1 MGMMQ
6 TMRGYTKV
14 LFYGLILV
22 FVGTII
28 FDWGM
33 NVTGLSTAESTI
45 AQVNGEKISLAEFDL
60 ACNQVL
66 ESYKQSGT
74 EINDS
79 QLNAIRNRVLDDLI
93 QSKLVRQEIKKLN
106 IHATDK
112 EITYYLWDRPPDF
125 IQQMFR
131 TEQGQFD
138 VARYQAALKNP
149 QLDAAW
155 IGVEEEL
162 RSRLPVQK
170 LQDMLSATVVVTESQ
185 VKEEYLK
192 RNQKASVRYAQFPA
206 DKYRSAAVTIT
217 QAELEKYYKEHQD
230 ELKEPEK
237 RTIDYVIFSTQPTQR
252 DSQAVQDTA
261 VAVYQRALAG
271 EDFAKLAEIYSE
283 DESNN
288 TRGGDL
294 GFFPRGQMVKPFE
307 EAAFAANAGDIVG
320 PVATNFGLHII
331 KVEER
336 KTENNEEKVRARHI
350 LLRYQASA
358 QTQDTAESD
367 ARFFAEQARQTSWA
381 ETVASEKV
389 QAQTSTPFVKGNGFV
404 PGLGLNFAA
413 SQYIFRNA
421 VGSISDIFEIPQGYV
436 VVRVAHIQKEHTKTL
451 EDAKTQIETTLK
463 EERWKQMA
471 QQAAEK
477 FYADLLKS
485 GTESFET
492 LAQRDTVTINSPE
505 PFTRTGFIT
514 GVGRDQA
521 FIGTAFSLKPSE
533 FSKPVK
539 GMRGSYIIQLLS
551 IDPFN
556 EADYTIKKDEIRSQ
570 LTDRARQ
577 EAFEQWLTAL
587 KEDADIK
594 DERERFF

>member
-192 RNQKASVRYAQFPA
+192 RNQKASVRYAQFPT
-206 DKYRSAAVTIT
+206 DKYRPAAVTIT

-237 RTIDYVIFSTQPTQR
+237 RKIDYVIFSTQPTQR

-261 VAVYQRALAG
+261 AAVYQRALAG

-307 EAAFAANAGDIVG
+307 DAAFSANAGDIVG

-350 LLRYQASA
+350 LLRYQASV
-358 QTQDTAESD
+358 QTKDTAESD

-381 ETVASEKV
+381 ETVAGEKV

-436 VVRVAHIQKEHTKTL
+436 VVRVADIEKEHTKTL

-539 GMRGSYIIQLLS
+539 GMRGSYLIQLLS

-556 EADYTIKKDEIRSQ
+556 EADYNIKKDEIRSQ
-570 LTDRARQ
+570 LTDRTRQ

>member
-14 LFYGLILV
+14 LFYGLVVV
-22 FVGTII
+22 FVGTIV

-33 NVTGLSTAESTI
+33 NVTGLSTADSTI

-66 ESYKQSGT
+66 ENYKQSGT

-79 QLNAIRNRVLDDLI
+79 QLNTVRNRVLDDLI
-93 QSKLVRQEIKKLN
+93 ESKLVRQEIKRRN

-162 RSRLPVQK
+162 RNRLPVQK
-170 LQDMLSATVVVTESQ
+170 LQDMLSVSVVVTESQ
-185 VKEEYLK
+185 IKEEYLK
-192 RNQKASVRYAQFPA
+192 SNQKASVRFVQFPEA
-206 DKYRSAAVTIT
+206 KYRSAAVTISP
-217 QAELEKYYKEHQD
+217 AELEKYYKDHQD

-237 RTIDYVIFSTQPTQR
+237 RKIDYVIFSTQPTQK
-252 DSQAVQDTA
+252 DSQAVADTA
-261 VAVYQRALAG
+261 AAVYQRALAG

-288 TRGGDL
+288 MRGGDL

-307 EAAFAANAGDIVG
+307 DAAFSANVGEVVG
-320 PVATNFGLHII
+320 PVETDFGLHII

-336 KTENNEEKVRARHI
+336 KTEGNEEKVRARHI
-350 LLRYQASA
+350 LLRYQASL
-358 QTQDTAESD
+358 QTRDNAESD
-367 ARFFAEQARQTSWA
+367 ARYFAEQSRQTSWA
-381 ETVASEKV
+381 ETVADEKV
-389 QAQTSTPFVKGNGFV
+389 QAQTSTFFAKGSGFV
-404 PGLGLNFAA
+404 PGLGLHHAA
-413 SQYIFRNA
+413 SQFIFRNP
-421 VGSISDIFEIPQGYV
+421 VGSVSDIFEIPQGYV
-436 VVRVAHIQKEHTKTL
+436 VVRVADLQNEHTKSL
-451 EDAKTQIETTLK
+451 EEAKTQIETALK

-477 FYADLLKS
+477 FYADLLKA
-485 GTESFET
+485 GVESFES
-492 LAQRDTVTINSPE
+492 LAQRDTLTVNSPE
-505 PFTRTGFIT
+505 AFARTGFIA

-521 FIGTAFSLKPSE
+521 FIGTAFSLKPGE

-539 GMRGSYIIQLLS
+539 GARGSYIMQLMN

-556 EADYTIKKDEIRSQ
+556 EADYNARKEEIRSQ
-570 LTDRARQ
+570 LMNRGRQ
-577 EAFEQWLTAL
+577 EAFEQWLAAL
-587 KEDADIK
+587 KERASID

>member
-33 NVTGLSTAESTI
+33 NVTGLSTADSTI

-66 ESYKQSGT
+66 ENYKQSGA
-74 EINDS
+74 EIDDS
-79 QLNAIRNRVLDDLI
+79 QLNSIRNRVLDDLI

-138 VARYQAALKNP
+138 AARYQAALKNP
-149 QLDAAW
+149 ELDAAW

-162 RSRLPVQK
+162 RNRLPVQK
-170 LQDMLSATVVVTESQ
+170 LQDMLSASVVITESQ
-185 VKEEYLK
+185 VRDEYLK

-206 DKYRSAAVTIT
+206 DKYRSAAVTIAP
-217 QAELEKYYKEHQD
+217 AELEKYYKEHQE
-230 ELKEPEK
+230 ELKEAEK
-237 RTIDYVIFSTQPTQR
+237 RKIDYVIFSTQPTQR
-252 DSQAVQDTA
+252 DSQAVRDTA
-261 VAVYQRALAG
+261 AVVYQRARAG

-288 TRGGDL
+288 MRGGDL

-307 EAAFAANAGDIVG
+307 EAAFSANAGEIVG

-358 QTQDTAESD
+358 QTKDTAESD

-389 QAQTSTPFVKGNGFV
+389 QAQTSTFFVKGNGFV
-404 PGLGLNFAA
+404 PGLGLNNAA

-436 VVRVAHIQKEHTKTL
+436 VVRVADIQKEHTKTL
-451 EDAKTQIETTLK
+451 ENAKTQIETTLK

-477 FYADLLKS
+477 FYAELLKS
-485 GTESFET
+485 GVESFEA

-505 PFTRTGFIT
+505 PFTRSGFIS

-521 FIGTAFSLKPSE
+521 FIGTAFSLKPQE

-577 EAFEQWLTAL
+577 EAFEQWLAAL
-587 KEDADIK
+587 KAGAKIE

>member
-33 NVTGLSTAESTI
+33 NVTGLSTADSTI

-217 QAELEKYYKEHQD
+217 KAELEKYYKEHQD

-261 VAVYQRALAG
+261 AAVYQRALAG

-358 QTQDTAESD
+358 QTRDTAESD

-436 VVRVAHIQKEHTKTL
+436 VVRVAGIQKEHTKTL

-514 GVGRDQA
+514 GVGRDQV

-556 EADYTIKKDEIRSQ
+556 EADYNIKKDEIRSQ

>member
-33 NVTGLSTAESTI
+33 NVTGLSTADSTI
-45 AQVNGEKISLAEFDL
+45 AQVNGEKISLTEFDQ

-79 QLNAIRNRVLDDLI
+79 QLNAVRNRVLDDLI

-162 RSRLPVQK
+162 RNRLPVQK
-170 LQDMLSATVVVTESQ
+170 LQDMLSASVLVTESQ

-192 RNQKASVRYAQFPA
+192 RNQKASVRYAQFPV
-206 DKYRSAAVTIT
+206 DKYRSAAVTIAP
-217 QAELEKYYKEHQD
+217 AELEKYYKEHQD

-237 RTIDYVIFSTQPTQR
+237 RKIDYVIFSTQPTQR

-261 VAVYQRALAG
+261 AAVYQRALAG

-307 EAAFAANAGDIVG
+307 DAAFSANAGDVVG
-320 PVATNFGLHII
+320 PVATSFGLHII

-358 QTQDTAESD
+358 QTKDIAESD

-381 ETVASEKV
+381 ETVASEKA
-389 QAQTSTPFVKGNGFV
+389 QAQTSTFFVKGNGFV
-404 PGLGLNFAA
+404 PGLGLNHAA
-413 SQYIFRNA
+413 SQYIFRNP
-421 VGSISDIFEIPQGYV
+421 VGSISDIFEIPQGYAV
-436 VVRVAHIQKEHTKTL
+436 MRVADIQKEHTKTL
-451 EDAKTQIETTLK
+451 EEARTQIETTLK

-485 GTESFET
+485 GVESFEA
-492 LAQRDTVTINSPE
+492 LAQRDTVTVNSPE
-505 PFTRTGFIT
+505 PFTRAGFIS
-514 GVGRDQA
+514 GVGRDQV

-556 EADYTIKKDEIRSQ
+556 EADYNIKKEEIRSQ
-570 LTDRARQ
+570 LTERARQ
-577 EAFEQWLTAL
+577 EAFEQWLAAL
-587 KEDADIK
+587 KEGANIK

>member
-261 VAVYQRALAG
+261 TAVYQRALAG

-436 VVRVAHIQKEHTKTL
+436 VVRVADIQKEHTKTL

-556 EADYTIKKDEIRSQ
+556 EADYNIKKDEVRSQ
-570 LTDRARQ
+570 LTDRAQQ

>member
-192 RNQKASVRYAQFPA
+192 RNQKASVRYAQFPL

-261 VAVYQRALAG
+261 AAVYQRALAG

-358 QTQDTAESD
+358 QTKDTAESD

-436 VVRVAHIQKEHTKTL
+436 VVRVADIQKEHTKTL

>member
-217 QAELEKYYKEHQD
+217 PAELEKYYKEHQD

-261 VAVYQRALAG
+261 AAVYQRALAG

-436 VVRVAHIQKEHTKTL
+436 VVRVADIQKEHTKTL

-505 PFTRTGFIT
+505 LFTRTGFIT

-556 EADYTIKKDEIRSQ
+556 EADYNIKKDEVRSQ
-570 LTDRARQ
+570 LTDRAQQ

>member
-261 VAVYQRALAG
+261 AAVYQRALAG

-307 EAAFAANAGDIVG
+307 EAAFAA
-320 PVATNFGLHII
+320 
-331 KVEER
+331 K
-336 KTENNEEKVRARHI
+336 
-350 LLRYQASA
+350 
-358 QTQDTAESD
+358 
-367 ARFFAEQARQTSWA
+367 
-381 ETVASEKV
+381 
-389 QAQTSTPFVKGNGFV
+389 
-404 PGLGLNFAA
+404 
-413 SQYIFRNA
+413 
-421 VGSISDIFEIPQGYV
+421 
-436 VVRVAHIQKEHTKTL
+436 
-451 EDAKTQIETTLK
+451 
-463 EERWKQMA
+463 
-471 QQAAEK
+471 
-477 FYADLLKS
+477 
-485 GTESFET
+485 
-492 LAQRDTVTINSPE
+492 
-505 PFTRTGFIT
+505 
-514 GVGRDQA
+514 
-521 FIGTAFSLKPSE
+521 
-533 FSKPVK
+533 
-539 GMRGSYIIQLLS
+539 
-551 IDPFN
+551 
-556 EADYTIKKDEIRSQ
+556 
-570 LTDRARQ
+570 
-577 EAFEQWLTAL
+577 
-587 KEDADIK
+587 
-594 DERERFF
+594 